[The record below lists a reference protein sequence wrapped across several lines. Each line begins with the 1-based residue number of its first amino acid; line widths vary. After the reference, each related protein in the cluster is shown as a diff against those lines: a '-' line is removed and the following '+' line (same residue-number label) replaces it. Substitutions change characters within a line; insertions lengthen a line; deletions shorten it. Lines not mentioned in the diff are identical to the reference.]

1 MSSNYDAI
9 VDRYVEGQRD
19 GDRYYLGLDELS
31 GLLRSSLASNNP
43 RLGLLTALQRALP
56 SPRGEAE
63 ELPPHEGRMSALK
76 AALTNVIIMQTRLN
90 EREQE
95 FSRLLGQ
102 AIDEGTTQRIEVAEE
117 DLRGWAEAAVGAYRH
132 LQQRDSQPHS

>member
-9 VDRYVEGQRD
+9 VDRYVEGQRE
-19 GDRYYLGLDELS
+19 GERYYLSLDELS
-31 GLLRSSLASNNP
+31 ALLRGSLESNTP

-56 SPRGEAE
+56 SPNGKGGQQPPAE
-63 ELPPHEGRMSALK
+63 ERMSVLK

-95 FSRLLGQ
+95 FSRLLAQ
-102 AIDEGTTQRIEVAEE
+102 AADEGTTQRIEVAEE
-117 DLRGWAEAAVGAYRH
+117 NLRGWAEAAVRVYRH
-132 LQQRDSQPHS
+132 LQRRDLQPHS